1 MEYILQLDRG
11 LFYILNT
18 ELTVYFLDFFMPFI
32 TTKSNFIEAIVFA
45 WLVIFLTGK
54 WKDRKILII
63 VIFVV
68 LISDLAAN
76 VLKEIIQRVRPCNVL
91 PEVRLLVGCTESFSL
106 PSGHATN
113 AFAVATYLSYTYRR
127 YIPVFFFLAVLVAYS
142 RIYVGVH
149 YPLDVAGGALLG
161 SSWAVIAVEA
171 DRRLSPAIVS
181 WFNKRFGIERQQ
193 G

>member
-1 MEYILQLDRG
+1 
-11 LFYILNT
+11 
-18 ELTVYFLDFFMPFI
+18 MPFI

-45 WLVIFLTGK
+45 WLVIFLIGK

-63 VIFVV
+63 VVFVV

-113 AFAVATYLSYTYRR
+113 AFAVATYLSYTYRSH
-127 YIPVFFFLAVLVAYS
+127 IPVFF
-142 RIYVGVH
+142 
-149 YPLDVAGGALLG
+149 GGRHLQQREGWFSCRAP
-161 SSWAVIAVEA
+161 
-171 DRRLSPAIVS
+171 PASYATLCIG
-181 WFNKRFGIERQQ
+181 FGPHDN
-193 G
+193 

>member
-63 VIFVV
+63 VVFVV

-76 VLKEIIQRVRPCNVL
+76 VLKEIIQRARPCNAL

-113 AFAVATYLSYTYRR
+113 A
-127 YIPVFFFLAVLVAYS
+127 
-142 RIYVGVH
+142 
-149 YPLDVAGGALLG
+149 LDVAGGALLG

-171 DRRLSPAIVS
+171 DRRLSPAVVS